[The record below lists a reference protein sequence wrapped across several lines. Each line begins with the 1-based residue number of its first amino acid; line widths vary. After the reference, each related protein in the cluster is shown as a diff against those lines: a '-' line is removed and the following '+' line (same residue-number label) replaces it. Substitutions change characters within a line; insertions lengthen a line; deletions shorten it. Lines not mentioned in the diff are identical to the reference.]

1 MFMRA
6 HRALAVEVFCY
17 AQRDMGFEFFWT
29 DAESHPH
36 LTTSS
41 FVCCT
46 LTTLT
51 QWPAGERADFPPQ
64 NIRALNVRS
73 LFNHTFLVKDAYHS
87 PSLSKFLSAPHCSV
101 LLYSCCRKGRALHV
115 TSFLCL
121 AQVTVVSTSGI
132 MRLMFRFSSGNSS
145 LPPQTALLK
154 HSSGNKL
161 NIYCSF
167 KQEQAI

>member
-1 MFMRA
+1 M
-6 HRALAVEVFCY
+6 FCY
-17 AQRDMGFEFFWT
+17 AYRDTGFEFFWT

-51 QWPAGERADFPPQ
+51 RWPDGERADFPPQ
-64 NIRALNVRS
+64 NIRALNVQS
-73 LFNHTFLVKDAYHS
+73 LFNHTFLVKDAYDS
-87 PSLSKFLSAPHCSV
+87 PSLSKFWSAPDCLV
-101 LLYSCCRKGRALHV
+101 LLYSCRKGCALHV
-115 TSFLCL
+115 TSFLGL
-121 AQVTVVSTSGI
+121 AQVTVASTPGI
-132 MRLMFRFSSGNSS
+132 MRLMFRLSFGSSS
-145 LPPQTALLK
+145 LSPQIALLK